1 MKKLAFILLCL
12 CLTLFRASGQTSAS
26 KESQKA
32 RLEKEVAMIERQ
44 LKENSSRNADALGR
58 LTLLQKKIGARQA
71 LVKESEKELAV
82 INDSIKVRLDAS
94 MRLKARLDTMTLYFN
109 RLVKNAY
116 KNRDARVWYMHLL
129 ASENIGQATRRYG
142 YLRTLSSRMNKQAS
156 DIKEAKAQLDADLE
170 QLKQLRSKA
179 KGIMDENVK
188 VLAELK
194 KEEAQAQA
202 LITQLGKQK
211 KKYQNDLATKKK
223 QVAALQRELEKT
235 IGSTTKKS
243 SKPVDV
249 KLAGE
254 FEANRGKLPWPCDG
268 TLVGRF
274 GKRKHPVYKTLEL
287 PFSNGVDIGVLKGT
301 EVKAVFDGEVKRV
314 IVMPGYG
321 KCVLLQHGSYFTFYC
336 KLGAVAVK
344 AGEKI
349 KTGQTLGTV
358 DTVDGQTQV
367 HFQLWKG
374 TKPQDPEDWLRPLY

>member
-1 MKKLAFILLCL
+1 MKKLLCISL
-12 CLTLFRASGQTSAS
+12 MICLALFVALGQSNAS

-32 RLEKEVAMIERQ
+32 RLEKEVAMIESQ
-44 LKENSSRNADALGR
+44 LKENSSKNADAVGR
-58 LTLLQKKIGARQA
+58 LTLLKKKISTRQA

-82 INDSIKVRLDAS
+82 INDSIKVRVDAS

-109 RLVKNAY
+109 KLVKNAY

-129 ASENIGQATRRYG
+129 ASDNLGQATRRYG
-142 YLRTLSSRMNKQAS
+142 YLRTLSTRMNEQAA
-156 DIKEAKAQLDADLE
+156 DIKEAKALLDAELE
-170 QLKQLRSKA
+170 QLKVLRSKA
-179 KGIMDENVK
+179 KVIMDENSK

-194 KEEAQAQA
+194 KEESQAQTMIA
-202 LITQLGKQK
+202 QLSKQK

-223 QVAALQRELEKT
+223 QVAALNKELEKAIT
-235 IGSTTKKS
+235 STTKKS

-254 FEANRGKLPWPCDG
+254 FEANKGKLPWPCDG

-274 GKRKHPVYKTLEL
+274 GKRKHPVYTSLEL

-301 EVKAVFDGEVKRV
+301 EVKSVFNGEVKRV

-321 KCVLLQHGSYFTFYC
+321 KCVLVQHGSYFTFYC

-344 AGEKI
+344 AGDKI
-349 KTGQTLGTV
+349 KTGQVVGTV

-374 TKPQDPEDWLRPLY
+374 TKPQDPEDWLRAL

>member
-1 MKKLAFILLCL
+1 MKKLFCISLMI
-12 CLTLFRASGQTSAS
+12 CLTFFVALGQSSAS

-32 RLEKEVAMIERQ
+32 RLEKEVAMIESQ
-44 LKENSSRNADALGR
+44 LKENSSKNADAVGR
-58 LTLLQKKIGARQA
+58 LTLLKKKISTRQA
-71 LVKESEKELAV
+71 LVKESEKELAE
-82 INDSIKVRLDAS
+82 INDSIKVRVDAS

-109 RLVKNAY
+109 KLVKNAY

-129 ASENIGQATRRYG
+129 ASDNLGQATRRYG
-142 YLRTLSSRMNKQAS
+142 YLRTLSTRMNEQAA
-156 DIKEAKAQLDADLE
+156 DIKEAKALLDAELE
-170 QLKQLRSKA
+170 QLKVLRSKA
-179 KGIMDENVK
+179 KVIMDENSK

-194 KEEAQAQA
+194 KEESQAQTMIA
-202 LITQLGKQK
+202 QLSKQK

-223 QVAALQRELEKT
+223 QVAALNKELEKAIT
-235 IGSTTKKS
+235 STTKKS

-254 FEANRGKLPWPCDG
+254 FEANKGKLPWPCDG

-274 GKRKHPVYKTLEL
+274 GKRKHPVYTSLEL

-301 EVKAVFDGEVKRV
+301 EVKSVFNGEVKRV

-321 KCVLLQHGSYFTFYC
+321 KCVLVQHGSYFTFYC

-344 AGEKI
+344 AGDKI
-349 KTGQTLGTV
+349 KTGQVVGTV

-374 TKPQDPEDWLRPLY
+374 TKPQDPEDWLRAL